1 MGSETLYKGLLS
13 PPKKL
18 ITILFLS
25 NEKVYTVFGSE
36 EKPSITLGEKE
47 KIEEEQ
53 LNG

>member
-1 MGSETLYKGLLS
+1 MAPFSS
-13 PPKKL
+13 KKKVVTS
-18 ITILFLS
+18 IFLS